1 MTINWIRLVLAIWV
15 GGFFVWRISQPQPTT
30 DTEYI
35 VYTMLF
41 CCSMLLLGLAFE
53 TQPKSDDEQDEEQP

>member
-1 MTINWIRLVLAIWV
+1 MTINWIRLVLGIWV
-15 GGFFVWRISQPQPTT
+15 GGFWVIRIIEPTQVT

-53 TQPKSDDEQDEEQP
+53 RRQP